1 MKRTKINGL
10 DYIRVLGILLVIS
23 YHLFPQVVRGGF
35 LGVNVLFILSGF
47 LITYHLLD
55 ELYEN
60 GNIDLKN
67 FYNKRFIRIFPPVLL
82 MVFLTT
88 IFSFFINKD
97 YTVRFF
103 DQFIAAI
110 SFNYNI
116 FEIIR
121 GGSYEAQFIKQ
132 LFMHTW
138 SLAIEVHFYILW
150 PLLISLIFAKIKNKG
165 HIKRR
170 FSSKFMNLCLGL
182 YLFSY
187 ILTLASVLV
196 NKDNIAF
203 IYFFDFTRMGSFV
216 IGSLLG
222 SFVKRFSFKKLSYY
236 KLTLIF
242 SLILLAF
249 SFAFSYNNRLT
260 YGLGFLLA
268 DIITVLLI
276 FVAYSNKDLKENK
289 IVTKLSNYSYG
300 IYVFHWPVL
309 VIISSFIDNYLLAL
323 LVTVLLTGLL
333 VLFNYHI
340 FEPLFVGKDVNLN
353 FIKNIKINHEKY
365 KILIQSLM
373 IFIFIT
379 SMSFAYAVSENSS
392 DMVSLEKTIL
402 VESINQDIDKIK
414 LDKEKVD
421 ELIKK
426 DEDERYKKAKESN
439 QGITVLADSVLLG
452 NRNMLE
458 ENIKNL
464 HVNAEGSRPL
474 ENGAEIIRQLQKQG
488 NLGSIVV
495 IALGTNAI
503 AEPKESLENIVKTLP
518 NGDRLIFVTCYDNRY
533 DQPHRVSTAMQE
545 IAKKYDFITLMEWEK
560 EGMAHPEYYKG
571 TDGVHFYGVQ
581 KAYDAYLKMLKETID
596 KSLKSKAK
604 GE

>member
-1 MKRTKINGL
+1 M
-10 DYIRVLGILLVIS
+10 
-23 YHLFPQVVRGGF
+23 
-35 LGVNVLFILSGF
+35 
-47 LITYHLLD
+47 
-55 ELYEN
+55 
-60 GNIDLKN
+60 
-67 FYNKRFIRIFPPVLL
+67 
-82 MVFLTT
+82 
-88 IFSFFINKD
+88 
-97 YTVRFF
+97 
-103 DQFIAAI
+103 
-110 SFNYNI
+110 
-116 FEIIR
+116 
-121 GGSYEAQFIKQ
+121 
-132 LFMHTW
+132 
-138 SLAIEVHFYILW
+138 
-150 PLLISLIFAKIKNKG
+150 
-165 HIKRR
+165 
-170 FSSKFMNLCLGL
+170 
-182 YLFSY
+182 
-187 ILTLASVLV
+187 
-196 NKDNIAF
+196 
-203 IYFFDFTRMGSFV
+203 
-216 IGSLLG
+216 
-222 SFVKRFSFKKLSYY
+222 
-236 KLTLIF
+236 
-242 SLILLAF
+242 
-249 SFAFSYNNRLT
+249 
-260 YGLGFLLA
+260 
-268 DIITVLLI
+268 
-276 FVAYSNKDLKENK
+276 
-289 IVTKLSNYSYG
+289 
-300 IYVFHWPVL
+300 
-309 VIISSFIDNYLLAL
+309 LAL

-340 FEPLFVGKDVNLN
+340 FEPLFVGKDVDLN

-474 ENGAEIIRQLQKQG
+474 ENGVEIIRQLQKEG

-545 IAKKYDFITLMEWEK
+545 VAKKYDFITLMEWEK